1 MDKDALYDAVT
12 DMLGKPLEVND
23 YVVFTNNIYQ
33 VQNLGNARGSMGRF
47 NRYQGTIGIKL
58 INPSPTT
65 KTVKKNPKLMVKLH
79 PGDILFLLLKK

>member
-1 MDKDALYDAVT
+1 VDNAVT

-23 YVVFTNNIYQ
+23 YVVFTNLIYQ
-33 VQNLGNARGSMGRF
+33 VQNLGNSTGRF
-47 NRYQGTIGIKL
+47 NKYRGTIGIKL

-65 KTVKKNPKLMVKLH
+65 KTVKKDPKLMVKLH